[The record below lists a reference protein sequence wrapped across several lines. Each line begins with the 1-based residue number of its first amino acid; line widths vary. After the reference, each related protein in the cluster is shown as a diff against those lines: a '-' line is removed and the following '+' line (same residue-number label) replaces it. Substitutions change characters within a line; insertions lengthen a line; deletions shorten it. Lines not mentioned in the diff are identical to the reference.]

1 MSEQDDKRIQ
11 ELLRR
16 VIPPVKPDDLRR
28 DLWPQMLRRLEQPAL
43 AVPWYDWALLALLTI
58 FCLGFPEMIPILLYH
73 F

>member
-11 ELLRR
+11 ELLHRA
-16 VIPPVKPDDLRR
+16 IPPVKDAELGR
-28 DLWPQMLRRLEQPAL
+28 DLWPQMLRRFEQPAV
-43 AVPWYDWALLALLTI
+43 AVPWYDWALLAVLTL